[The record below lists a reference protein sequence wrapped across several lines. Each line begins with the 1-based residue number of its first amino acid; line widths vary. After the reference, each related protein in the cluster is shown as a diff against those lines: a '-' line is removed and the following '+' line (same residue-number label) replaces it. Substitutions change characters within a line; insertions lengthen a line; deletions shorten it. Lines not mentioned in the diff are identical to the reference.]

1 MQVRDLAARVEAD
14 PNLAARLAADPAGE
28 LRHIAEGEPAYR
40 RDRWIYRLVAG
51 VLGLIAL
58 VAAVGAILLALDGTD
73 IPDLLV
79 ALGSAAV
86 GALAGL
92 FNPVQSSSTDD

>member
-1 MQVRDLAARVEAD
+1 MQIRELASRVAGD
-14 PNLAARLAADPAGE
+14 PNLAARLQADPVGE
-28 LRHIAEGEPAYR
+28 LQNLAAEPAYR

-58 VAAVGAILLALDGTD
+58 VAAVGAIWLALEGTD

-92 FNPVQSSSTDD
+92 FNPVQSSSTDEG